1 MSVYNDRKPLRV
13 MLVDDDVIRA
23 SCVEESLR
31 ASGFEVLSI
40 ISRPAALLFQIEQH
54 RPDVVIIDLHVPARD
69 ILESLTVVNAHNPTA
84 MVMFS
89 EDNDP
94 DYIQKAFNAGI
105 STYQIEGI
113 KPELIKPIIE
123 VALAQFR
130 SFQAVKNELKS
141 TQIQLADQKA
151 IYQAKALLMKHKKM
165 TEDKAHKLLCKLAM
179 ENNQKIGD
187 VAKTVI
193 STLSI
198 LENKPGD
205 DS

>member
-1 MSVYNDRKPLRV
+1 M
-13 MLVDDDVIRA
+13 DDDDIRA
-23 SCVEESLR
+23 ACVEESLR

-54 RPDVVIIDLHVPARD
+54 RPDVVIIDLHVPERD
-69 ILESLTVVNAHNPTA
+69 ILESLMVVNEHNPTA
-84 MVMFS
+84 MIMFS

-94 DYIQKAFNAGI
+94 DYIQKAFDAGI

-113 KPELIKPIIE
+113 KPELIKPIIA

-130 SFQAVKNELKS
+130 SFQAVKQQLKS
-141 TQIQLADQKA
+141 TQLQLADQKA
-151 IYQAKALLMKHKKM
+151 IYQAKALLIKYKKIS
-165 TEDKAHKLLCKLAM
+165 EDKAHKLLCKLAM

-193 STLSI
+193 STLSM
-198 LENKPGD
+198 LENNQSM